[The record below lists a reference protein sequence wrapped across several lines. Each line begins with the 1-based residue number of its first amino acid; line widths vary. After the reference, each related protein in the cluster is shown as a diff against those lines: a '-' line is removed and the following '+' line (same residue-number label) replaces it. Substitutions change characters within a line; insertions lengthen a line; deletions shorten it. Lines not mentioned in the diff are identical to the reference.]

1 MDDNTV
7 ILTSVNET
15 WAAPNSLL
23 NLFLE
28 SFHVGEEMDH
38 LFNHLLIIVM
48 NAKARCKSVHPHCYF
63 LKIKTNGVDYS
74 SGKVFMSKD
83 YLEMM

>member
-1 MDDNTV
+1 M
-7 ILTSVNET
+7 E
-15 WAAPNSLL
+15 
-23 NLFLE
+23 
-28 SFHVGEEMDH
+28 
-38 LFNHLLIIVM
+38 NHLLIIAM
-48 NAKARCKSVHPHCYF
+48 NAKAFERCKSVHPHCYF